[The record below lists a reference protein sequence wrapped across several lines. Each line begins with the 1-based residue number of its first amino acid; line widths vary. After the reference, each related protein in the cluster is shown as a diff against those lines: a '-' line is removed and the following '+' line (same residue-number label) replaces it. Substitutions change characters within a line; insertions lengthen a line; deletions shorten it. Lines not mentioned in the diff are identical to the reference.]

1 MCKCNYWF
9 SEKLFLVS
17 MIMYMPKK
25 KQNKSAK
32 TFKIQPLIKGNSYHF
47 SNKFIKK
54 IYLHI
59 KHNHR
64 AHNFVRHIP
73 FKIDP
78 KKHKT

>member
-1 MCKCNYWF
+1 MQLLVFRKTF
-9 SEKLFLVS
+9 SSFNDYVHA
-17 MIMYMPKK
+17 KK
-25 KQNKSAK
+25 KQNKSSK

-59 KHNHR
+59 KHNYR
-64 AHNFVRHIP
+64 GHNFVRHIP